1 MHPQG
6 RVAFLPFC
14 NVRLTALK
22 PTPYPREPRTIGDH
36 LKKRRCE
43 LGLRQIDAGK
53 QIGVTADTI
62 LNWETNACPPS
73 IRYMPRIIRF
83 LGVDTFPPPRTLGAR
98 IVAKR
103 RALGLSRKRLAKK
116 LGVDEGALARWEKR
130 VSRPTGSQFEIV
142 EQFLSP
148 HP

>member
-1 MHPQG
+1 MPAEAAIYRALEPLQGEAAKTQRFQVRFQFTISLPSQG

-22 PTPYPREPRTIGDH
+22 STPYPREPRTIGDH

-73 IRYMPRIIRF
+73 I
-83 LGVDTFPPPRTLGAR
+83 
-98 IVAKR
+98 
-103 RALGLSRKRLAKK
+103 
-116 LGVDEGALARWEKR
+116 
-130 VSRPTGSQFEIV
+130 Q
-142 EQFLSP
+142 
-148 HP
+148 